1 MGFLSSLFGGGGS
14 KPATTTQVT
23 TSKLPDEI
31 APKVQEIA
39 DEAKRLYDE
48 RVAEG
53 YVPYAGATIAPYTQQ
68 ELDSQAAIEGLVGTS
83 VPLQQEALGITRQ
96 AGEQFTGD
104 VAQQYMNPYQQ
115 AVIDIEKR
123 KAQEDFTNR
132 ILPQFEKQG
141 VAAGGMSGLGSRAGV
156 QAALLGEAQ
165 SQRLGDIQ
173 SKGLQQSFLQGRQ
186 EFNAQKIR
194 ERQQA
199 QDLNRAGPAM
209 FASGLAEQGALAQ
222 VGEGRRGLAQEAL
235 DEAYFRFLEER
246 NEPQAAIGQYSS
258 TIYANPLSSM
268 PQTTSTG
275 AQRAAQPST
284 GSQLLGLGLQ
294 AANIYGMGG
303 GSAFGGGGFSMNNL
317 FNKAEGGRI
326 NDGLSGMVYRQTAGQ
341 VSSADR
347 TVQDIINDLVET
359 DIDQDPQGRFPE
371 GVTQA
376 QIDASKAAQ
385 LDKLL
390 TSTTVAPPRP
400 ETPAGLSGI
409 ATGPSRGKAGEIF
422 KNLVNIQGLPSNTLE
437 SQAEMRIRTDADRA
451 ALAKLQGQQAFDRE
465 AQTTSNRQKIDVLE
479 QKRYDDAKAALEK
492 VSYGNTL
499 GSQLLGNISA
509 SLMNPDNT
517 IAMAA
522 VKGSKT
528 ATDKWQQNQKQQNK
542 LKRELNDA
550 QNKAQLARLEKRSTE
565 DINSFDKIAL
575 LKIEQLTKK
584 QGDEASIVAQAG
596 LIEAANTNS
605 IKAFA
610 DVANTLA
617 KSELDRLNA
626 EAALARA
633 RGEKGK
639 NRQQYLKD
647 IEAKVYSLAKYK
659 LVDGQWS
666 ETETT
671 IKGLTKD
678 MLLRVINQT
687 QKEFLD
693 GIESGNYAGLAD
705 AFVEASGG
713 VGGRFDTNYLQA
725 IISGEAAGFDQKERA
740 LLPNIENISSKNVSD
755 MLTLFRNANQEGRKK
770 IVGSFIRQSGG
781 TVNTETTETMTALMK
796 KALRRSS

>member
-1 MGFLSSLFGGGGS
+1 MGFLSSLFGGGSS
-14 KPATTTQVT
+14 KPATTTQIT

-53 YVPYAGATIAPYTQQ
+53 YVPYEGATIAPYTQQ
-68 ELDSQAAIEGLVGTS
+68 ELDSQAGIEGLIGTS
-83 VPLQQEALGITRQ
+83 APLQQEALGITRQ
-96 AGEQFTGD
+96 LGERFTGD
-104 VAQQYMNPYQQ
+104 IAQEYMNPYQQ

-123 KAQEDFTNR
+123 KAQEDFETR
-132 ILPQFEKQG
+132 ILPQFEKQA
-141 VAAGGMSGLGSRAGV
+141 VRAGGMSGLGSRAGV
-156 QAALLGEAQ
+156 QAALLGDAQ
-165 SQRLGDIQ
+165 AQRLGDIQ
-173 SKGLQQSFLQGRQ
+173 SRGLQQAYNQAQQDFT
-186 EFNAQKIR
+186 AQKMR
-194 ERQQA
+194 EQQQA
-199 QDLNRAGPAM
+199 TELSRAGPAM

-275 AQRAAQPST
+275 TQRAAQPST

-303 GSAFGGGGFSMNNL
+303 GSAFGGGGFSMGNL
-317 FNKAEGGRI
+317 FSKAEGGRI
-326 NDGLSGMVYRQTAGQ
+326 NDGLSGMVYRQAAGAVGVPDMGLSP
-341 VSSADR
+341 VSEEDEEK
-347 TVQDIINDLVET
+347 IKN
-359 DIDQDPQGRFPE
+359 
-371 GVTQA
+371 
-376 QIDASKAAQ
+376 Q
-385 LDKLL
+385 LDAAIKVQEANAAP
-390 TSTTVAPPRP
+390 VAPPRP
-400 ETPAGLSGI
+400 KTPAGLPSI
-409 ATGPSRGKAGEIF
+409 ATGENRGQAGKIF
-422 KNLVNIQGLPSNTLE
+422 GNLLDSQGLPSSQLE
-437 SQAEMRIRTDADRA
+437 SPAEMRIRLDADRA

-465 AQTTSNRQKIDVLE
+465 AQIKSNRQQIDAAE

-509 SLMNPDNT
+509 SLMNPNNT

-528 ATDKWQQNQKQQNK
+528 ATDKWQQNQEEQNK

-550 QNKAQLARLEKRSTE
+550 RSKAQLARLEKRSTE
-565 DINSFDKIAL
+565 DINSLDKIAL
-575 LKIEQLTKK
+575 SKIEQLTKT
-584 QGDEASIVAQAG
+584 QENESSIVAQAS
-596 LIEAANTNS
+596 LIQAADTKS
-605 IKAFA
+605 IADFA
-610 DVANTLA
+610 NVANILA
-617 KSELDRLNA
+617 KSEIDKLTAD
-626 EAALARA
+626 AALARA

-678 MLLRVINQT
+678 MLLRVINEAQ
-687 QKEFLD
+687 EAFLAE
-693 GIESGNYAGLAD
+693 IESGNYAGLAD

-713 VGGRFDTNYLQA
+713 VGGRFDANYFQA
-725 IISGEAAGFDQKERA
+725 IISGEAAGFDQTKRA
-740 LLPNIENISSKNVSD
+740 LLPNIENIPSKNVAD
-755 MLTLFRNANQEGRKK
+755 MLTLFRNANQEGREK
-770 IVGSFIRQSGG
+770 IINSFIRQSGAE
-781 TVNTETTETMTALMK
+781 VNDKTIKTMTGLMK